1 MAVRLCTI
9 CTIHIHKYICTRAKR
24 VPHHGLVAL
33 FDGAHSSNIDARTR
47 RRSILK
53 EEREGEKVVAN
64 CAAMASIS
72 TRYIVYTTALLLGL
86 VYTSTAMAK
95 YSLGS
100 RAKGCAF

>member
-1 MAVRLCTI
+1 MYTY
-9 CTIHIHKYICTRAKR
+9 TYICTRAKR

-53 EEREGEKVVAN
+53 EEGGGESRGAN

-72 TRYIVYTTALLLGL
+72 TKYIVLPYCL
-86 VYTSTAMAK
+86 V
-95 YSLGS
+95 
-100 RAKGCAF
+100 

>member
-1 MAVRLCTI
+1 M
-9 CTIHIHKYICTRAKR
+9 
-24 VPHHGLVAL
+24 
-33 FDGAHSSNIDARTR
+33 
-47 RRSILK
+47 
-53 EEREGEKVVAN
+53 AN